1 MTTPLSLV
9 FILLGLVASA
19 RIRLSGV
26 ILGQPVS
33 VPLLGI
39 VAAIVLLA
47 VTALVLV
54 LLRLL
59 LAEGLRLRPRV
70 VVTA

>member
-1 MTTPLSLV
+1 MTAPLSLV

-33 VPLLGI
+33 VPVLWL
-39 VAAIVLLA
+39 VAAIVLLL
-47 VTALVLV
+47 VVALVLV

-59 LAEGLRLRPRV
+59 IEDGLRLRPV
-70 VVTA
+70 VVMT

>member
-1 MTTPLSLV
+1 MSAPVPFVLV
-9 FILLGLVASA
+9 LLGLILSA

-39 VAAIVLLA
+39 AAAAIVLILA
-47 VTALVLV
+47 AVVLV

-59 LAEGLRLRPRV
+59 LRDGLRLRPV
-70 VVTA
+70 VVNT